1 MDILEYIRGNEE
13 LNNILMN
20 ECNIYFYE
28 KTRETQFLEN
38 NEKYSLGCKA
48 FAQDGSGGEFVFLDN
63 GSIGFIGS
71 EGEVGRVAE
80 NLNELLIFLI
90 HAGCIFDFSCKH
102 IYKNNE
108 LLNKYCAGYISKI
121 RESYKTENRDWDM
134 VRLNLAKELSLPF
147 EPDKLAEQAMNL
159 YQAATRTPY
168 FSCKYTDGENE
179 YICDSVLSDIVGL
192 WVTKLTGM
200 SKEEIENSSNKS
212 NL

>member
-121 RESYKTENRDWDM
+121 RESYKADNKDWDEI
-134 VRLNLAKELSLPF
+134 REGIAKKLSLPF
-147 EPDKLAEQAMNL
+147 NPDKLEDFAMTFYNV
-159 YQAATRTPY
+159 ATREPA
-168 FSCKYTDGENE
+168 FSCTYPDGEDE
-179 YICDSVLSDIVGL
+179 YTCDSILSDVVGL
-192 WVTKLTGM
+192 WIKELTGM
-200 SKEEIENSSNKS
+200 SREEIEGI
-212 NL
+212 